1 MKFYKQGLVVIT
13 LIFSLSSFAQRDREL
28 EKKIIERKVDTTFTV
43 EEAAENFLLFY
54 NNMKLMNMDD
64 ELENEYSNIVLNTA
78 AKMRR
83 LDDKDKDY
91 TKAERKDLFEKML
104 DKLNTDLKNIL
115 NDEQFKLHQK
125 NFNVILKRF
134 YERANWD
141 WKRD

>member
-1 MKFYKQGLVVIT
+1 MKIYKFGLL
-13 LIFSLSSFAQRDREL
+13 LISLCLCSNLFGQRDREL

-43 EEAAENFLLFY
+43 DEAAENFLLFY
-54 NNMKLMNMDD
+54 NNMKLMKMDD

-83 LDDKDKDY
+83 LDDKDKDFS
-91 TKAERKDLFEKML
+91 KEERKELFEEML
-104 DKLNTDLKNIL
+104 DKLSVELKKIL
-115 NDEQFKLHQK
+115 SEEQYKLHEK

-134 YERANWD
+134 YERAHWA